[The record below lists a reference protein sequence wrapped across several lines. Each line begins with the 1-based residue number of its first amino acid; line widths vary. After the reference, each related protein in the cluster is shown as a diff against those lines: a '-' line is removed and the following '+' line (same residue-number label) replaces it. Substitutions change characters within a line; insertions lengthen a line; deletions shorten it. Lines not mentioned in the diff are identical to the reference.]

1 MLVRPGGARLHDFW
15 QQASKRSVRKFQTD
29 NFKRSVPDGLLH
41 LFKMGQLV
49 AKRKIYNIKST
60 ELGELETRRRTSM
73 TMWRRAAQHVPKA
86 GLETALDPKL
96 AQAFSRR

>member
-1 MLVRPGGARLHDFW
+1 MTSATG
-15 QQASKRSVRKFQTD
+15 QQAECVRKFQTD
-29 NFKRSVPDGLLH
+29 NFKRSAPDGLLH
-41 LFKMGQLV
+41 LFMMGLLV

-60 ELGELETRRRTSM
+60 ELGELETRRRSM